1 MKLSKDLFESALEEI
16 KGLDDFKGVT
26 EDEAKIIE
34 ETLIL
39 VSELTLQLPTVDE
52 AKRKQITEMDLKM
65 AKDTLLDIGAAKGL
79 RVGKQ
84 SLAILRRTIL
94 STIRVGLVAAL

>member
-1 MKLSKDLFESALEEI
+1 MKLSKDLFENALDEI
-16 KGLDDFKGVT
+16 KNLEDFKGLT
-26 EDEAKIIE
+26 DEETTLIE

-39 VSELTLQLPTVDE
+39 VSDLTLQLPVVSAE
-52 AKRKQITEMDLKM
+52 KRKQIIEMDLKM

-84 SLAILRRTIL
+84 SLDILKRTIL
-94 STIRVGLVAAL
+94 STLRVALASVV

>member
-1 MKLSKDLFESALEEI
+1 MKLSKDLFESALDEI
-16 KGLDDFKGVT
+16 KNLEDFKGAT
-26 EDEAKIIE
+26 EEEKE
-34 ETLIL
+34 LVKETLIL
-39 VSELTLQLPTVDE
+39 VSELTLQLPFVDE

-84 SLAILRRTIL
+84 SLEILRRTLL
-94 STIRVGLVAAL
+94 STLRVALATAV